1 MLTRKAIRFA
11 LLPVAAGALLGTSSG
26 ALAAGSWDAGSFKL
40 SYGGYVKL
48 DVLYSDY
55 SDGNPASNSIGRDWY
70 VASTTPVG
78 GDDDDAVLDAHAQQ
92 SRFFFATEADVGGKK
107 VTSRFEFDFMV
118 SPGGNER
125 VSNSYNPRMRHA
137 FFTYD
142 KFLFGQTWSTFQ
154 NVSALPD
161 TVDFVGASDSTI
173 FVRQAQVR
181 YTTGN
186 FAIALENPETT
197 VSNFA
202 TSGRI
207 DADDNNVPDLAA
219 RYILKTGFGDFWAA
233 GLVRQL
239 KIQDDAASGID
250 DDDVGYGI
258 SLSGKIP
265 FGDKGSDFRFMGSF
279 GEGMGRYMG
288 LNLFNG
294 AESDASGN
302 IDALESYGAFGA
314 LRLVWNS
321 SWRSS
326 FVGSIAEADNS
337 GDIGGATKKAWSISG
352 NVIYSPVPG
361 IDLGLELR
369 YAEREVENGD
379 DGDLTR
385 VQFGAR
391 YNL

>member
-1 MLTRKAIRFA
+1 MLIRKALRIA
-11 LLPVAAGALLGTSSG
+11 LLPVSASALLGVSTG

-40 SYGGYVKL
+40 TYGGYIKA

-55 SDGNPASNSIGRDWY
+55 SDGNPAGNSIGRDWY
-70 VASTTPVG
+70 VPSTTPVG
-78 GDDDDAVLDAHAQQ
+78 GDDDDGVLDMHAQQ
-92 SRFFFATEADVGGKK
+92 SRFFFATEGDLNGKK

-142 KFLFGQTWSTFQ
+142 RWLFGQTWSTFQ
-154 NVSALPD
+154 NVGVLPD
-161 TVDFVGASDSTI
+161 TVDFVGASESTI

-181 YTTGN
+181 YTVGN

-197 VSNFA
+197 VTQFD
-202 TSGRI
+202 TGGRI
-207 DADDNNVPDLAA
+207 DADDNDLPDLAA
-219 RYILKTGFGDFWAA
+219 RYIIKTGFGDFWAA
-233 GLVRQL
+233 GLLRQL
-239 KIQDDAASGID
+239 KVQEGTAAGFD

-265 FGDKGSDFRFMGSF
+265 IGDKGSDFRFMGNF

-288 LNLFNG
+288 LNVFNG

-302 IDALESYGAFGA
+302 IDALESYGGFAA

-321 SWRSS
+321 NWRSS
-326 FVGSIAEADNS
+326 FVGGIAEADNS
-337 GDIGGATKKAWSISG
+337 GDIGSATKKAWHVSG
-352 NVIYSPVPG
+352 NLIYSPVPG

-385 VQFGAR
+385 IQFGAR